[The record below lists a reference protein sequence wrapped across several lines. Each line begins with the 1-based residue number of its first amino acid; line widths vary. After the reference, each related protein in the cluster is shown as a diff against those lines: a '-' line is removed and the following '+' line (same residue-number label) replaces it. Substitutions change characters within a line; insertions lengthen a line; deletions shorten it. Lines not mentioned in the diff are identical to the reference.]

1 MNTFC
6 WENKTVSFPV
16 QEEGWVGRWNTLP
29 FTMTTTTGYSTFLE
43 NLRSSDTTGR
53 NLTRL
58 GIVGKGSPGFS
69 DLTPETAFVV
79 KTVLIQEA
87 LNLGFG
93 HQEGWEGK
101 ILAPR
106 PQTGGQDFIPP
117 GWNVSTSIN
126 ICTEPWRASTLFKYA
141 FSRKFF

>member
-43 NLRSSDTTGR
+43 NLRSSDMTGR

-69 DLTPETAFVV
+69 DPTPETAFVA

-93 HQEGWEGK
+93 HQEG
-101 ILAPR
+101 
-106 PQTGGQDFIPP
+106 
-117 GWNVSTSIN
+117 
-126 ICTEPWRASTLFKYA
+126 
-141 FSRKFF
+141 